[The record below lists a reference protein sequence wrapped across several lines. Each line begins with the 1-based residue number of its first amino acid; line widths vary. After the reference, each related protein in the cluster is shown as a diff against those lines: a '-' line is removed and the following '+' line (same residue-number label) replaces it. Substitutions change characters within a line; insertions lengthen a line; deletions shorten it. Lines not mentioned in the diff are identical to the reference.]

1 MANVYINFSDYNKY
15 QIEQLR
21 LGAEADIDVDKY
33 ISPEFS
39 CFQMQQIRL
48 GLMSGIDVDIY
59 TTTKF
64 NSDQMR
70 EIRIGLE
77 HGIDARLY
85 ADPEVSELSMF
96 MMREEL
102 EAQLSN
108 PNPGK
113 LDEIN
118 ESVTLNDEL
127 KEPQIT
133 QDESEDK

>member
-59 TTTKF
+59 ATTKF

-108 PNPGK
+108 PNPGN

>member
-48 GLMSGIDVDIY
+48 GLMSGVDVDIY
-59 TTTKF
+59 ATTKF
-64 NSDQMR
+64 NPDQMR

>member
-59 TTTKF
+59 ATTKF

>member
-48 GLMSGIDVDIY
+48 GLMSGVDVDIY
-59 TTTKF
+59 ATTKF
-64 NSDQMR
+64 NPDQMR

-85 ADPEVSELSMF
+85 ADPEVPELSMF

>member
-48 GLMSGIDVDIY
+48 GLMSGVDVNIY
-59 TTTKF
+59 ATTKF
-64 NSDQMR
+64 NPDQMR